1 MKALKA
7 CLDEGLKALALTLDD
22 TAGEKLVAYVELL
35 HKWNRAYNLTAVR
48 DPLAMMTRHVL
59 DSLTI
64 LPWVNGPTVLDVG
77 SGPGLPGMVLAI
89 VKPELQVTLL
99 DSNGKKVRFQRQA
112 AMELGLD
119 NVTPW
124 HTRIEALDG
133 SVQFAQITSRAFSSL
148 HDFITL
154 SERALASQGEWLAMR
169 GRLEDDATDALPAG
183 CHQIDCHVLNV
194 PGDEGERHLIRLGRS
209 M

>member
-1 MKALKA
+1 MTALNA
-7 CLDEGLKALALTLDD
+7 RLDEGLNALVLTLEDN
-22 TAGEKLVAYVELL
+22 AYERLVAYVELL

-48 DPLAMMTRHVL
+48 DPLMMMTRHVL

-64 LPWVNGPTVLDVG
+64 LPWVKGSTLLDVG

-89 VKPELQVTLL
+89 VRPDVQVTLL

-133 SVQFAQITSRAFSSL
+133 SVQFDQITSRAFSSL

-154 SERALASQGEWLAMR
+154 SERALAPQGEWLAMR
-169 GRLEDDATDALPAG
+169 GRLDDDVSEALPAG
-183 CHQIDCHVLNV
+183 CHQIDCHALSV
-194 PGDEGERHLIRLGRS
+194 PGDVGERHLIRLARS
-209 M
+209 V